1 MAKFLV
7 VNRLNRAINA
17 PTPFSGT
24 ITAHA
29 SQQYDV
35 APADV
40 ERSLDVQR
48 SLDNGAIQVTRLDN
62 GAHAAVPTAVATAPT
77 APITNPALDARL
89 ARISATAQQA
99 ADQAAAAV
107 TTLQQ
112 LTHTVTELSP
122 AIMKEVE
129 AYIEGSPKVLQQLR
143 ADVQRYVDDKILG
156 VDTKINMV
164 AADVQKLKEAVAQ
177 LQKDL
182 GA

>member
-29 SQQYDV
+29 SKQYDDV

-48 SLDNGAIQVTRLDN
+48 SLDNGAIQVTRLD
-62 GAHAAVPTAVATAPT
+62 HATVPTPVLGDAVPAGTTAE
-77 APITNPALDARL
+77 LDGRL
-89 ARISATAQQA
+89 AQISAQAQQA
-99 ADQAAAAV
+99 VEQARQAV
-107 TTLQQ
+107 ASMQQ
-112 LTHTVTELSP
+112 LAHTVTELP
-122 AIMKEVE
+122 PTIMTEVE
-129 AYIEGSPKVLQQLR
+129 AYLDGSPKVLQQLR
-143 ADVQRYVDDKILG
+143 ADLQRYVDDKILG
-156 VDTKINMV
+156 VDTKVNMV
-164 AADVQKLKEAVAQ
+164 ATDVQKLKEVVAQ

-182 GA
+182 GS